1 MIRGDFYLTGP
12 SISILIVLKFP
23 KMNQTIPSF
32 FREFTN
38 HGEHEHSVIMNFKC
52 PFVDR
57 FITVC
62 RLSNQSQES
71 NFETESL

>member
-1 MIRGDFYLTGP
+1 MIRGDFYITGP
-12 SISILIVLKFP
+12 SISILIV
-23 KMNQTIPSF
+23 F

-38 HGEHEHSVIMNFKC
+38 HDEHEHSVIMNFKC

-71 NFETESL
+71 NFETEPL